1 MPSKTCGDTMT
12 THTERTGLLVIG
24 GGIGG
29 MATAL
34 AAARAGRPVRLLER
48 APAFTEIGAG
58 LQVGPNAIR
67 VLMNLGLYERIEEVA
82 VFPSR
87 GVFMDAL
94 TGKYLTS
101 LDFGPAFRERYQAP
115 YAVMHR
121 SDLLDILLDA
131 CRASDRIVLEN
142 GKEVVA
148 VRELDGDI
156 VRVECADG
164 SAYEAD
170 AVIGADGLNSRVRG
184 LIADDEPVCSG
195 YAAYRGTMPVGDLGA
210 GIDGDS
216 VVLWI
221 GPGMHMIQYPIRRG
235 ELYNTVAVFHS
246 DSFQQGKDGWGGPK
260 ELDARFA
267 TACDEVR
274 RGVALVDR
282 SRHWKTYDREPL
294 DRWTTGRVALLG
306 DAAHPMLQYLGQGA
320 CQALEDAEALG
331 RGLAEHGDDF
341 TKVFAAYEQG
351 RIPRATRCQTT
362 ARTWGEIWHTDGV
375 GRTLRN
381 HILTSRAADDYTH
394 TDWLYLPA
402 SV

>member
-1 MPSKTCGDTMT
+1 MT
-12 THTERTGLLVIG
+12 THTQRAGLLVIG

-58 LQVGPNAIR
+58 LQVGPNAVR
-67 VLMNLGLYERIEEVA
+67 VLTNLGLYERIEEIA
-82 VFPSR
+82 VFPER
-87 GVFMDAL
+87 GIFMDAV
-94 TGKYLTS
+94 TGTYLTS
-101 LDFGPAFRERYQAP
+101 LDLGPAFRKRYQAP

-131 CRASDRIVLEN
+131 CRASDLIALEN
-142 GKEVVA
+142 GRTVTDVH
-148 VRELDGDI
+148 ELSSGV

-164 SAYEAD
+164 CIYEAD
-170 AVIGADGLNSRVRG
+170 AVIGADGLNSRVRK
-184 LIADDEPVCSG
+184 LLSDDDPVCSG
-195 YAAYRGTMPVGDLGA
+195 YAAYRGTMPVDDIGA
-210 GIDGDS
+210 SIDGDN

-235 ELYNTVAVFHS
+235 ELYNTVAVFRS
-246 DSFQQGKDGWGGPK
+246 DAFQRGEEDWGGPA

-267 TACDEVR
+267 TACGEVR

-282 SRHWKTYDREPL
+282 GRHAKTYDREPL
-294 DRWTTGRVALLG
+294 DRWTIGRVALLG

-331 RGLAEHGDDF
+331 RGFAEHGDDYA
-341 TKVFAAYEQG
+341 KVLAAYEQE
-351 RIPRATRCQTT
+351 RVPRAAQCQTT
-362 ARTWGEIWHTDGV
+362 ARSWGEIWHTDGI

-381 HILTSRAADDYTH
+381 HILTSRADDDYTH

-402 SV
+402 AV